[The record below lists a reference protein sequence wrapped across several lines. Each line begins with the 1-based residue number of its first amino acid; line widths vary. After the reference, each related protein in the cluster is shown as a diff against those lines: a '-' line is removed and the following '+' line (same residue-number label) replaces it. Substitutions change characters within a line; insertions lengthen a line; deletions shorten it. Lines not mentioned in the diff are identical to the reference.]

1 MKMSTKGR
9 YGLRFM
15 IDLATNGNAQEKVSL
30 QQVAKRQAISE
41 KYLWQIANRL
51 KAAGLISAVPGARG
65 GYTITKT
72 PAEITLADILE
83 ALEGKLTLAPCV
95 KTASVCSRSGACVSR
110 EVWREINRK
119 LIESMKSI
127 TLGNIMTKQTAMLEQ
142 TPLMYAI

>member
-15 IDLATNGNAQEKVSL
+15 IDLATNGNAQDKVSL

-51 KAAGLISAVPGARG
+51 KAAGLVSAVPGAHG
-65 GYTITKT
+65 GYRIARK
-72 PAEITLADILE
+72 PEEITLVDILE
-83 ALEGKLTLAPCV
+83 ALEGKLTLVPCV

-110 EVWREINRK
+110 TIWQEVNRK
-119 LIESMKSI
+119 MVAAMKSI
-127 TLGNIMTKQTAMLEQ
+127 TLGNIITKQTAMLEQ

>member
-15 IDLATNGNAQEKVSL
+15 IDLATNGNAKDKVSL

-41 KYLWQIANRL
+41 KYLWQIVNRL
-51 KAAGLISAVPGARG
+51 KTAGLINAVPGAHG
-65 GYTITKT
+65 GYTIARK
-72 PAEITLADILE
+72 PDEITLADILE
-83 ALEGKLTLAPCV
+83 ALEGKLTLVPCV
-95 KTASVCSRSGACVSR
+95 ETASVCARSGACVSR
-110 EVWREINRK
+110 EVWQEINQK

-127 TLGNIMTKQTAMLEQ
+127 TLGNIITKQTAMLEQ

>member
-15 IDLATNGNAQEKVSL
+15 IDLATNGNAQDKVSL

-51 KAAGLISAVPGARG
+51 KAAGLVSAVPGAHG
-65 GYTITKT
+65 GYMITKK
-72 PAEITLADILE
+72 PEEITLADVLE
-83 ALEGKLTLAPCV
+83 ALEGKLTLVPCV

-110 EVWREINRK
+110 EVWQEINRK
-119 LIESMKSI
+119 MIEAMKSI
-127 TLGNIMTKQTAMLEQ
+127 TLGNIMAKQSAMLEQ
-142 TPLMYAI
+142 APLMYAI

>member
-15 IDLATNGNAQEKVSL
+15 IDLATNGNAQNKVSL

-51 KAAGLISAVPGARG
+51 KAAGLISAVPGAHG
-65 GYTITKT
+65 GYTITKK
-72 PAEITLADILE
+72 PAEITLAEVLE
-83 ALEGKLTLAPCV
+83 ALEGNMTLVPCV
-95 KTASVCSRSGACVSR
+95 KTASVCSRSGACISR
-110 EVWREINRK
+110 EVWKEINQK
-119 LIESMKSI
+119 IIEAMKSI
-127 TLGNIMTKQTAMLEQ
+127 TLGKILEKQSAMLEQ